1 MSNFNL
7 NNSNELEILKN
18 EFAQLIELLPLKYL
32 YSYGMEPS
40 DNDSDREIVIAIEK
54 KRGIFNKNSLTSTY
68 WAPST
73 ELSIE
78 EKNKRAIK
86 DAENKAGKFEYEN
99 EVSKIKLE
107 YENKIAKL
115 KNANEKEEKAKTFK
129 IKELNKRE
137 YHEPEK
143 PEEISKLKLKFFPS
157 ARKKQKEAEEK
168 YERDC
173 KKVDALRKGL
183 QTQILNIK
191 NTIKENKQKLNADI
205 KALRTEMQSILKKMK
220 DEYNQNFDNYKK
232 EWIEKNKWFEQQIQ
246 EIDKKLEKLT
256 HIPKKYFKFYYA
268 EKIYDIIDTQRADTV
283 KDVYNLAEQEIRE
296 EEHND
301 AMYWAVK
308 ERTDM
313 LQKSEDYKNRIL
325 SDSEDKKNKL
335 LQQEIENK
343 QKELERHHYEMEQM
357 AFEQKVAEEERAQY
371 AKEQAKYAQQQ
382 AEFAR
387 QQANSAAQQTKI
399 AQQQLFNT
407 NKQSSIF
414 TQQNSSQSTFNS
426 AKCFSCRKNTYCQ
439 RDAKHCTGFVP
450 KV

>member
-1 MSNFNL
+1 M
-7 NNSNELEILKN
+7 
-18 EFAQLIELLPLKYL
+18 
-32 YSYGMEPS
+32 
-40 DNDSDREIVIAIEK
+40 
-54 KRGIFNKNSLTSTY
+54 
-68 WAPST
+68 
-73 ELSIE
+73 
-78 EKNKRAIK
+78 
-86 DAENKAGKFEYEN
+86 
-99 EVSKIKLE
+99 E
-107 YENKIAKL
+107 YENKVAEL
-115 KNANEKEEKAKTFK
+115 KSANEKEEKAKTLK
-129 IKELNKRE
+129 IKVLKERE
-137 YHEPEK
+137 YDEPEK
-143 PEEISKLKLKFFPS
+143 PEEISSFKLKFFPS

-168 YERDC
+168 YEQEC
-173 KKVDALRKGL
+173 KKVNALRKGL

-205 KALRTEMQSILKKMK
+205 KVLRTEMQSVLKKME

-232 EWIEKNKWFEQQIQ
+232 EWIEKDKWFEQQIQ
-246 EIDKKLEKLT
+246 EINKKLEQIT
-256 HIPKKYFKFYYA
+256 HVPKKYFKFYYA
-268 EKIYDIIDTQRADTV
+268 EKIYDIIDTQRTDTI
-283 KDVYNLAEQEIRE
+283 KDIYNLAEQEIRE
-296 EEHND
+296 EEHYN
-301 AMYWAVK
+301 AMYWAEK
-308 ERTDM
+308 DRTEM
-313 LQKSEDYKNRIL
+313 LQKSEDYKNKIL
-325 SDSEDKKNKL
+325 SESEDKKNKL
-335 LQQEIENK
+335 LQQDIENR

-387 QQANSAAQQTKI
+387 QQANIAAQQTKI